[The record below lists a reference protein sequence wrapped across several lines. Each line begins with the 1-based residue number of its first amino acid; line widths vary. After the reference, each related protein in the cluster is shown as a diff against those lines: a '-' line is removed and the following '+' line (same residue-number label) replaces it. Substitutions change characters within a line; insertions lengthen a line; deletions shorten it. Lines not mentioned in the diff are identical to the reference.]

1 MTHELIK
8 KDGKSYDV
16 ISHVL
21 DFGSTASNEL
31 VYYLPEDDI
40 YVIWI
45 NSRTC
50 ATQAK
55 IMEEYRH
62 AVKHILEDDLS
73 EEKDVQEVEAKAHGL
88 TKPKKD
94 LEAELKRVRRNKRR
108 RERYWEKKF
117 EYLFYRS
124 NSDLIDDLRDKWL
137 DPDYDW
143 YGGGRRRGKRN

>member
-40 YVIWI
+40 YVVWI

-55 IMEEYRH
+55 IMEKYRH

-73 EEKDVQEVEAKAHGL
+73 EEKDVQEVEAKSHGL
-88 TKPKKD
+88 SQEKD
-94 LEAELKRVRRNKRR
+94 LEAELKRIRRNKRR
-108 RERYWEKKF
+108 RERYREKKNDH
-117 EYLFYRS
+117 E
-124 NSDLIDDLRDKWL
+124 NI
-137 DPDYDW
+137 
-143 YGGGRRRGKRN
+143 RRQ